1 MMDVTR
7 ILNAIERGD
16 ARATDELLPVVYEEL
31 RILAAQK
38 LSHEPPGQTL
48 QATALVHEAYIRLV
62 GGESQSWDSR
72 GHFFAA
78 AEDPFD
84 HILGTHP
91 TPPVWSG
98 DAEAPQSSTAEVLHN
113 EPWLDYN
120 QSQTAHARWRNEY
133 APTVVSQTYA
143 MSPQKPIVITEP
155 WYELALDAPAARE
168 IRFCAWSAIMCG
180 AAGHSY
186 GGGHIWLGYLP
197 EVSRRRGAG
206 DGSWPIDKEHPARE
220 LRGGTIHV
228 INAPEDFPGVRQE
241 KDWTL
246 RIEAVCAKR

>member
-1 MMDVTR
+1 MIDVTR

-72 GHFFAA
+72 GHLFAA

-98 DAEAPQSSTAEVLHN
+98 DAEAPQWSTAEVLHN
-113 EPWLDYN
+113 EPGLDYN

-133 APTVVSQTYA
+133 
-143 MSPQKPIVITEP
+143 
-155 WYELALDAPAARE
+155 ALDAPAARE